1 MNQEKP
7 IDSEESNE
15 PFQLVLSTAEG
26 SFNGPLDLLLQLIEH
41 NELDITEISLLFVT
55 EQYLTYLRSAEE
67 MHLADLA
74 DFVAIGARL
83 LLLKSRALIPKEDQD
98 TDNEDEDSEDLLA
111 ALQEYKRFKDAVE
124 FLRDRDTTFQSY
136 RREVPAPEFIMPTGL
151 DTVTTNSLVEMLRE
165 VMDRLPENETANNEV
180 IELIRLRDRLRDL
193 VDLLELNARTSFR
206 SIIGNATSKMSVV
219 VDFLAVLE
227 LIKAQYLEAI
237 QSEDF
242 GDIDLIKILNAV
254 PPDFAQI
261 EDNFITI

>member
-1 MNQEKP
+1 MNQEESFE
-7 IDSEESNE
+7 SEEDNT
-15 PFQLVLSTAEG
+15 PFQLVLSTAG
-26 SFNGPLDLLLQLIEH
+26 GNFNGPLDLLLQLIEH

-67 MHLADLA
+67 LQISDLA

-83 LLLKSRALIPKEDQD
+83 LLLKSRALMPKDDNVLDADDQD
-98 TDNEDEDSEDLLA
+98 SDDLLL
-111 ALQEYKRFKDAVE
+111 ALHEYKRFKDAVE
-124 FLRDRDTTFQSY
+124 FLRDRDTTSQSY
-136 RREVPAPEFIMPTGL
+136 RREVAPPEFVLPTGL
-151 DTVTTNSLVEMLRE
+151 DTVTTNSLVEVLRE
-165 VMDRLPENETANNEV
+165 VMERLPENESTHSEV
-180 IELIRLRDRLRDL
+180 IEPIRLRDRLRDL
-193 VDLLELNARTSFR
+193 VNLLELNDRTSFR
-206 SIIGNATSKMSVV
+206 NIIDNATSRMSVV

-242 GDIDLIKILNAV
+242 GDIDLIKIQNAK

>member
-1 MNQEKP
+1 MNQEKHFY
-7 IDSEESNE
+7 SEEDNE
-15 PFQLVLSTAEG
+15 PFQLVLSTTEG

-67 MHLADLA
+67 IQLADLA

-83 LLLKSRALIPKEDQD
+83 LLLKSRALMPKDD
-98 TDNEDEDSEDLLA
+98 KGIDVEDEDSEDLLA

-124 FLRDRDTTFQSY
+124 FLRDRDTTSQSY
-136 RREVPAPEFIMPTGL
+136 RREVSPPEFVLPTGL

-165 VMDRLPENETANNEV
+165 VMDRLPENELTNDEV
-180 IELIRLRDRLRDL
+180 VERIRLRDRLRDL
-193 VDLLELNARTSFR
+193 VDLLELNGRTSFR
-206 SIIGNATSKMSVV
+206 NIIENSTSRMSVV
-219 VDFLAVLE
+219 VDFMAVLE

-261 EDNFITI
+261 EDNSITI